1 MIPGLFL
8 DLIWSTWKLF
18 SRAPLVKL
26 RCAVSY
32 GSKTRKQ
39 KNQRSC
45 ETKYFNARSWLFLML
60 FIQCYEKYLLLQIR
74 LFSIN
79 LEKLNVVS
87 WVVVCCFFFSPNSQY
102 VTTTISFVNLPLLLW
117 KHVSPLM
124 YVVVHCY
131 D

>member
-1 MIPGLFL
+1 
-8 DLIWSTWKLF
+8 
-18 SRAPLVKL
+18 
-26 RCAVSY
+26 
-32 GSKTRKQ
+32 
-39 KNQRSC
+39 
-45 ETKYFNARSWLFLML
+45 ML

-87 WVVVCCFFFSPNSQY
+87 WVVVRCFFFSPNSQY